1 MKEIYIKKIKDKIQR
16 GKQENMKTCE
26 ERIAIYYIGKIMER
40 ELMIWESFL
49 VTLQLTTLT
58 RKI

>member
-16 GKQENMKTCE
+16 DKQEKMKTCE

-49 VTLQLTTLT
+49 ATLQ
-58 RKI
+58 